1 MSTGAEKIPSKDVKL
16 QNRLLADE
24 LEQAF
29 RRVAFDDAPVL
40 GRELRL
46 FEEEFAAWLGVQ
58 HCAGVANG
66 TDALIIALRALGIGP
81 GDEVLVPSNTYAATV
96 LAVVEV
102 GARPVLVEPREAD
115 HNIDPAAAAAAIG
128 PRTRAILP
136 VHLYGLPAEIDAL
149 AACARSADL
158 ALIEDA
164 AQAHGAALK
173 GVRCG
178 ALGTIGCFSFHP
190 SKNLAAIGDAG
201 ALVTSDPRLAERV
214 RRLRDF
220 GKSSKYRW
228 AEPGYNSKMNT
239 LQAAFLRVKLAHVER
254 WNVRRRELATRYQ
267 EGLSDTGLI
276 LPPAPGPE
284 CEPCWHLYVVR
295 PPGGRRDALQAA
307 LAERN
312 IRCGIHYPVP
322 PHLQPAFA
330 AQGWRR

>member
-136 VHLYGLPAEIDAL
+136 VHLY
-149 AACARSADL
+149 
-158 ALIEDA
+158 
-164 AQAHGAALK
+164 
-173 GVRCG
+173 
-178 ALGTIGCFSFHP
+178 
-190 SKNLAAIGDAG
+190 
-201 ALVTSDPRLAERV
+201 
-214 RRLRDF
+214 
-220 GKSSKYRW
+220 
-228 AEPGYNSKMNT
+228 
-239 LQAAFLRVKLAHVER
+239 
-254 WNVRRRELATRYQ
+254 
-267 EGLSDTGLI
+267 
-276 LPPAPGPE
+276 
-284 CEPCWHLYVVR
+284 
-295 PPGGRRDALQAA
+295 
-307 LAERN
+307 
-312 IRCGIHYPVP
+312 
-322 PHLQPAFA
+322 
-330 AQGWRR
+330 